1 MTAPSLPEDVGLGV
15 VLDDF
20 RAAGFIADLSATDD
34 GVACGTC
41 RSVAPACELLV
52 HRVRRLE
59 GASDPADMLAVVGA
73 TCPGCR
79 CDGTLVLSYGPGGDP
94 AHAEVLAGLQVPD
107 AFDAAGPAPGE
118 VHSRRS

>member
-20 RAAGFIADLSATDD
+20 RAAGFITDLSATDD

-59 GASDPADMLAVVGA
+59 GASDPADMLAVVGLA
-73 TCPGCR
+73 CPHCLAQ
-79 CDGTLVLSYGPGGDP
+79 GTAVLGYGPEAAAVD
-94 AHAEVLAGLQVPD
+94 AEVLQLLED
-107 AFDAAGPAPGE
+107 ARRRQTEGE
-118 VHSRRS
+118 TQ